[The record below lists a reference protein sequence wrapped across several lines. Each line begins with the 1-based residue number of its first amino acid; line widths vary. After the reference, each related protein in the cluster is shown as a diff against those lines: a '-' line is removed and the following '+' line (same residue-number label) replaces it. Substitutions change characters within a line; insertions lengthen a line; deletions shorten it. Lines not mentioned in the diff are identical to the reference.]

1 MTLGGFCVCGETARQ
16 KGGSTAGALEQ
27 MSVPNSNPESVVL
40 EPRVLG
46 PYSTGVTSTHKDSTA
61 AAGHLGPI
69 AAAVTLLE
77 RRGRVYV

>member
-1 MTLGGFCVCGETARQ
+1 MTQGGFWVVKQ
-16 KGGSTAGALEQ
+16 KDGSNTSVAPER

-40 EPRVLG
+40 YSSILG

-69 AAAVTLLE
+69 AAAVTQWIGVAL
-77 RRGRVYV
+77 